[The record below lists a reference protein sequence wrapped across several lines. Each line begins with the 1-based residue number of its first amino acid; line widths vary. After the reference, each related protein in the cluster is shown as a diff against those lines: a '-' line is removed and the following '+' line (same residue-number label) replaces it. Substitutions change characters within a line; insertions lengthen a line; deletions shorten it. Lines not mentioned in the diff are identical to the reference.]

1 MDELIGHIRTAA
13 EEVGTEHFLELLRWH
28 RAVVGLGEFDPHTN
42 GAYRDAIAGLGSIR
56 AGTDTEQMESLDT
69 GLARHSATDSW
80 KEWAGSFAARDRC
93 SVRRVEERAGF
104 TRSASV
110 CTEIRR
116 VNKCS

>member
-56 AGTDTEQMESLDT
+56 AADLLQDLRRASRDPR
-69 GLARHSATDSW
+69 RHRHGADGKPRYRFGKTLGD
-80 KEWAGSFAARDRC
+80 
-93 SVRRVEERAGF
+93 
-104 TRSASV
+104 
-110 CTEIRR
+110 
-116 VNKCS
+116 